1 MYTFHGINNYDYD
14 HIYTH
19 VLLFHESPMYQQY
32 DVVMLFT
39 ILCAIQIFLTDG
51 KFCKEPSHILPFFI
65 YSYTNLPLL
74 DLTYRIIRG

>member
-1 MYTFHGINNYDYD
+1 MYTFHGINNYASD
-14 HIYTH
+14 HNALNAI
-19 VLLFHESPMYQQY
+19 LFYESPMYHQY
-32 DVVMLFT
+32 DVVLLFT

-74 DLTYRIIRG
+74 DLTYRII

>member
-1 MYTFHGINNYDYD
+1 MI
-14 HIYTH
+14 IYIRTTI
-19 VLLFHESPMYQQY
+19 LFHESPMYQQY

>member
-1 MYTFHGINNYDYD
+1 MYTFHGINNYASD
-14 HIYTH
+14 HIYMH
-19 VLLFHESPMYQQY
+19 VLLFYESPMYHQY
-32 DVVMLFT
+32 DVVLLFT

-51 KFCKEPSHILPFFI
+51 KFCKEPSRILPFFI

>member
-1 MYTFHGINNYDYD
+1 MYTFHGINNYYYD
-14 HIYTH
+14 HIYIYA
-19 VLLFHESPMYQQY
+19 LLFHESPMYQQY

-74 DLTYRIIRG
+74 DLTYRII